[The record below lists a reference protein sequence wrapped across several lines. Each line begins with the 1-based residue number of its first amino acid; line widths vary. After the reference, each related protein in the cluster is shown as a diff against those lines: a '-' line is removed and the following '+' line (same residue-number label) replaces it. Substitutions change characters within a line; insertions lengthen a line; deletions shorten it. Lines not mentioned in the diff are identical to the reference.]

1 MKTFTR
7 AFYAFYDSQYS
18 RYESHKKIEMSVGSL
33 SKEEIRQ
40 PTSSWST
47 KNELDDVDAELFE

>member
-1 MKTFTR
+1 MRFMI
-7 AFYAFYDSQYS
+7 FNI
-18 RYESHKKIEMSVGSL
+18 RYESHKKIEMSVVGSL